1 MHVNE
6 ANEKE
11 VMRDHFSPSRCF
23 IVVLTL
29 LSVPATLAL
38 NFSFFEEAADARF
51 APEGYDY
58 IIVGGGACGCALA
71 ATLSQKF
78 KVLLLERGDSPYGYP
93 VLMREEN
100 FAVSMLDLAHSQAF
114 LTTDLVL
121 NARARVLGGGTSING
136 GFMTRAPKSEI
147 DSIVGLDD
155 YAQVNA
161 SYEWLENGISS
172 LPRTGP
178 FQTAYKNALLQAG
191 VTPDNGVTYD
201 HLPGAKVGGTLFDG
215 NGTRRPASNLLPL
228 YANLT
233 NVQVVINALVQKIIF
248 SGSGTPKAV
257 GVQVTGRLS
266 GKTYTV
272 LLRNSS
278 KSEVIL
284 TAGAI
289 GTPQLLM
296 LSGIG
301 PRDHLQ
307 AKKIKV
313 VADSPD
319 VGKHIVDNPSTR
331 VYIGSPSPVEV
342 SLIQSVGI
350 DPSGTYFEGL
360 SSPQKSPIV
369 VVTQKVAKPRSS
381 GEIRL
386 LTLNADDN
394 PQVTFNY
401 FKDSVDMQTCVSGAN
416 TLEEVLLTSSFS
428 PFITAFQPMPSGGI
442 VAAPNRRNPL
452 LKPTINITLAL
463 YCRTAL
469 ATMWHYHG
477 SCRVGKVVDRTYRVI
492 GVEKLRVLDSSVF
505 DFSPGTNPQS
515 TFMMLAR
522 YMGLEMVKQA

>member
-1 MHVNE
+1 
-6 ANEKE
+6 
-11 VMRDHFSPSRCF
+11 MRSHFFPL
-23 IVVLTL
+23 VVLAL
-29 LSVPATLAL
+29 LSVPVNLTL
-38 NFSFFEEAADARF
+38 NFSFFEEAANATF
-51 APEGYDY
+51 VPGSYEY
-58 IIVGGGACGCALA
+58 IIVGGGVCGCALA
-71 ATLSQKF
+71 ATLSQKS
-78 KVLLLERGDSPYGYP
+78 KVLLLERGESPYGNP
-93 VLMREEN
+93 VFMREEN
-100 FAVSMLDLAHSQAF
+100 SALSILDQAHSQGF
-114 LTTDLVL
+114 FTTDLVP
-121 NARARVLGGGTSING
+121 NARARILGGGSSING

-147 DSIVGLDD
+147 DRIVGLDD

-161 SYEWLENGISS
+161 SYEWLENGIAS

-191 VTPDNGVTYD
+191 VTPDNGETYD
-201 HLPGAKVGGTLFDG
+201 HLPGTKVGGTLFDE

-248 SGSGTPKAV
+248 SGSGTPRAV
-257 GVQVTGRLS
+257 GVQVMARLS
-266 GKTYTV
+266 GKTFAI

-307 AKKIKV
+307 AKNIEV
-313 VADSPD
+313 VVDSPE
-319 VGKHIVDNPSTR
+319 VGKNIVDNPSTR
-331 VYIGSPSPVEV
+331 VYILSPSPVEV

-350 DPSGTYFEGL
+350 DPSGTYFEAL
-360 SSPQKSPIV
+360 SGTQHSPTV
-369 VVTQKVAKPRSS
+369 VVTQKVANPRSS
-381 GEIRL
+381 GEIQL

-401 FKDSVDMQTCVSGAN
+401 LKDPVDMQTCVSGAN

-428 PFITAFQPMPSGGI
+428 HFITGLQPMPSGGT

-452 LKPTINITLAL
+452 LKPTINTTLAL
-463 YCRTAL
+463 YCQL
-469 ATMWHYHG
+469 SVATMYHYHG
-477 SCRVGKVVDRTYRVI
+477 SCRVGKVVDPTYRVL
-492 GVEKLRVLDSSVF
+492 GVEKLRVLDGSMF

-522 YMGLEMVKQA
+522 YMGLEMIKQA

>member
-1 MHVNE
+1 
-6 ANEKE
+6 
-11 VMRDHFSPSRCF
+11 MRDNFSPSRYF
-23 IVVLTL
+23 VVVLTL

-78 KVLLLERGDSPYGYP
+78 KVVLLERGDSPYGYP

-121 NARARVLGGGTSING
+121 NARARVLGGGSSING

-228 YANLT
+228 YANLS

-248 SGSGTPKAV
+248 SGSGTPRAV
-257 GVQVTGRLS
+257 GVLVTGCLS

-307 AKKIKV
+307 AKIIKV

-331 VYIGSPSPVEV
+331 VYIDSPSPVEV

-360 SSPQKSPIV
+360 SSPQQSPIV
-369 VVTQKVAKPRSS
+369 VVTQK
-381 GEIRL
+381 
-386 LTLNADDN
+386 
-394 PQVTFNY
+394 
-401 FKDSVDMQTCVSGAN
+401 TCVSGAN
-416 TLEEVLLTSSFS
+416 TLEEVLLTSSFR
-428 PFITAFQPMPSGGI
+428 PFITGLQPMPSGGI

-452 LKPTINITLAL
+452 LKPTINTTLAL
-463 YCRTAL
+463 YCRTGL

>member
-1 MHVNE
+1 M
-6 ANEKE
+6 
-11 VMRDHFSPSRCF
+11 
-23 IVVLTL
+23 
-29 LSVPATLAL
+29 
-38 NFSFFEEAADARF
+38 
-51 APEGYDY
+51 EG
-58 IIVGGGACGCALA
+58 VHGA
-71 ATLSQKF
+71 
-78 KVLLLERGDSPYGYP
+78 
-93 VLMREEN
+93 
-100 FAVSMLDLAHSQAF
+100 
-114 LTTDLVL
+114 
-121 NARARVLGGGTSING
+121 
-136 GFMTRAPKSEI
+136 
-147 DSIVGLDD
+147 
-155 YAQVNA
+155 
-161 SYEWLENGISS
+161 
-172 LPRTGP
+172 
-178 FQTAYKNALLQAG
+178 
-191 VTPDNGVTYD
+191 
-201 HLPGAKVGGTLFDG
+201 
-215 NGTRRPASNLLPL
+215 
-228 YANLT
+228 
-233 NVQVVINALVQKIIF
+233 
-248 SGSGTPKAV
+248 GSGTPRAV

-272 LLRNSS
+272 LLQNSS

-313 VADSPD
+313 VADSPN

-428 PFITAFQPMPSGGI
+428 PFITVFQPMPSGGI
-442 VAAPNRRNPL
+442 VVAPNRRNPL
-452 LKPTINITLAL
+452 LKPTGL
-463 YCRTAL
+463 
-469 ATMWHYHG
+469 
-477 SCRVGKVVDRTYRVI
+477 V
-492 GVEKLRVLDSSVF
+492 
-505 DFSPGTNPQS
+505 SP
-515 TFMMLAR
+515 
-522 YMGLEMVKQA
+522 

>member
-1 MHVNE
+1 M
-6 ANEKE
+6 
-11 VMRDHFSPSRCF
+11 
-23 IVVLTL
+23 
-29 LSVPATLAL
+29 
-38 NFSFFEEAADARF
+38 
-51 APEGYDY
+51 EG
-58 IIVGGGACGCALA
+58 VHGA
-71 ATLSQKF
+71 
-78 KVLLLERGDSPYGYP
+78 
-93 VLMREEN
+93 
-100 FAVSMLDLAHSQAF
+100 
-114 LTTDLVL
+114 
-121 NARARVLGGGTSING
+121 
-136 GFMTRAPKSEI
+136 
-147 DSIVGLDD
+147 
-155 YAQVNA
+155 
-161 SYEWLENGISS
+161 
-172 LPRTGP
+172 
-178 FQTAYKNALLQAG
+178 
-191 VTPDNGVTYD
+191 
-201 HLPGAKVGGTLFDG
+201 
-215 NGTRRPASNLLPL
+215 
-228 YANLT
+228 
-233 NVQVVINALVQKIIF
+233 
-248 SGSGTPKAV
+248 GSGTPRAV

-272 LLRNSS
+272 LLQNSS

-319 VGKHIVDNPSTR
+319 VGKHIVENPSTR

-350 DPSGTYFEGL
+350 DPSGTYFEEL

-428 PFITAFQPMPSGGI
+428 PFITVFQPMPSGGI

-452 LKPTINITLAL
+452 LKPTGL
-463 YCRTAL
+463 
-469 ATMWHYHG
+469 
-477 SCRVGKVVDRTYRVI
+477 V
-492 GVEKLRVLDSSVF
+492 
-505 DFSPGTNPQS
+505 SP
-515 TFMMLAR
+515 
-522 YMGLEMVKQA
+522 